1 MTIKILKKLVSHSV
15 ADLPNIAKHL
25 ITAIGGS
32 KVLLFK
38 GEMGVGKTTLIKSI
52 CAELEIADDITSPT
66 FSLVNE
72 YSSPAGPVYHF
83 DLYRLKNVEEL
94 YDIGYEEYL
103 YSGYLCLVEWP
114 EMAMELMP
122 AQHTL
127 VEVRLDGTDRIFSI
141 TDRK

>member
-1 MTIKILKKLVSHSV
+1 MELRAKNLE
-15 ADLPNIAKHL
+15 DLPEVAKTLVAHF
-25 ITAIGGS
+25 GDS
-32 KVLLFK
+32 KVVLLK

-52 CAELEIADDITSPT
+52 CVELEIADDITSPT

-122 AQHTL
+122 AEHTL

>member
-1 MTIKILKKLVSHSV
+1 M
-15 ADLPNIAKHL
+15 
-25 ITAIGGS
+25 
-32 KVLLFK
+32 VLLK
-38 GEMGVGKTTLIKSI
+38 GEMGVGKTTLIKSM
-52 CAELEIADDITSPT
+52 CAELGIEDDITSPT

-72 YSSPAGPVYHF
+72 YSSPNGPVYHF

-114 EMAMELMP
+114 EMAMDLMP
-122 AQHTL
+122 TEHTL
-127 VEVRLDGTDRIFSI
+127 VEIRLEGTERIFSI